1 MFDLESSVA
10 RSSDASLRIPEPVGT
25 FNQEGLLRAPDSASH
40 SIWLLAA
47 LDEVDYGMLLVGPG
61 AQVVH
66 CNYAARVELDEQHP
80 LQLIRGE
87 LRARNAHDSAALLAA
102 LRNATQR
109 GLRKLLTVGRE
120 TQRVGI
126 SLVPLAHEPGDRA
139 ANALVILGKRKVCEH
154 LSIQAFAL
162 DHDLTA
168 AETRV
173 LVCLCDGDQPAQ
185 IAVQL
190 GVAIS
195 TVRTQIGSIRLKTGA
210 GTIRALVQQL
220 ASLPPLMGTLR
231 GASNAAFLSKAR
243 SSQQGVV
250 WGLAAI

>member
-1 MFDLESSVA
+1 MFDLESSAA
-10 RSSDASLRIPEPVGT
+10 RSSGLSLRIPEPVA
-25 FNQEGLLRAPDSASH
+25 FFEQEGSPRLPGNPSH

-47 LDEVDYGMLLVGPG
+47 LDEVDYGMLLVGPS

-66 CNYAARVELDEQHP
+66 CNYAARVELDEKHP
-80 LQLIRGE
+80 LHLLRGE
-87 LRARNAHDSAALLAA
+87 LRSRNAHDSAALHAA
-102 LRNATQR
+102 LRNAAQR
-109 GLRKLLTVGRE
+109 GLRKLLTLDQGTERI
-120 TQRVGI
+120 GI
-126 SLVPLAHEPGDRA
+126 SLVPLAHEQGDRV
-139 ANALVILGKRKVCEH
+139 ANVLVILGKRKVCER

-190 GVAIS
+190 GVAIC
-195 TVRTQIGSIRLKTGA
+195 TVRTQIGSIRLKTGT
-210 GTIRALVQQL
+210 GTIRALLQKL

-231 GASNAAFLSKAR
+231 GASGAAFLSR
-243 SSQQGVV
+243 SRSQQEAVCE
-250 WGLAAI
+250 LAVN